1 VLGLFSI
8 ALGAIFIWVALD
20 AAHNSLA
27 RKIDSTY
34 KPFTAIPTKA
44 YFVSG
49 GALLIGFGLLILLE
63 FI

>member
-1 VLGLFSI
+1 LVL
-8 ALGAIFIWVALD
+8 LGSGFIWVALN
-20 AAHNSLA
+20 AAHNSFA

-34 KPFTAIPTKA
+34 KLFTAIPTKV

-49 GALLIGFGLLILLE
+49 GALLIGFGLLLLLE